1 MAWLHPGLTYPQWQS
16 IYGRL
21 SAFSELD
28 AIFYADAVIEC
39 VGELQAK
46 LHLKRSEAFNL
57 VSMVHT
63 LQIDPSIAR
72 TRFAAICGYRR
83 GLPESLRRFFL
94 SDPVTRRVSLSP
106 EGIATLTEYT
116 AILRRVLCDKDEFY
130 RLKFGRFTH
139 EERAKRWARKRFY
152 TDLDEE
158 GRIAVLREYWAMP
171 LNTELEKR
179 ARKDKRM
186 ELFDKYDL
194 RNWDVINAVKKY
206 GDLVRS
212 IRRRPDLVHL
222 FPRENR
228 PAP

>member
-1 MAWLHPGLTYPQWQS
+1 MPWSRVELTKEQWDLA
-16 IYGRL
+16 YKRL
-21 SAFSELD
+21 SAFNEFD
-28 AIFYADAVIEC
+28 AIYYSSAVIDSMAVIWE
-39 VGELQAK
+39 K
-46 LHLKRSEAFNL
+46 YHLKRSEAYNL
-57 VSMVHT
+57 VSLLNT

-94 SDPVTRRVSLSP
+94 SDPVTGRVSLSGD
-106 EGIATLTEYT
+106 GIATLSDYT
-116 AILRRVLCDKDEFY
+116 GILRRVLCDRDEFY

-158 GRIAVLREYWAMP
+158 GRISVLREYWAMP
-171 LNTELEKR
+171 LNTEAEKH
-179 ARKDKRM
+179 ARTDKRM
-186 ELFDKYDL
+186 ELFEKYDL

-228 PAP
+228 PKA